1 MLLFFVS
8 LIAIVVL
15 GHLLS
20 RSESHFL
27 LPCHAASLSVFDSG
41 SVASATWHSLRV

>member
-20 RSESHFL
+20 RSESHLL
-27 LPCHAASLSVFDSG
+27 LPWRAASLSVFDSG